1 MRSREAEQGDAAPTG
16 TAPESD
22 TTDTRE
28 GAHTPPSTRAIVARP
43 RIRRRAIVALI
54 TLTTLLAGAVI
65 LAVSIGPIRIPFT
78 ETIQIVLGDR
88 SGEYASIIDTIRLP
102 RVLVGLFVGAALGV
116 AGAVMQAL
124 FRNPLAE
131 PGVLGVSSGA
141 AVAAVAVI
149 VTGATA
155 RGAWVL
161 PLGAFAGALGALILV
176 YAVASAR
183 RDRSIATL
191 LLIGIALNALFGAVV
206 SAMVTNAPDDD
217 TLRGVVF
224 WLNGDLVARTWSH
237 VQMVAIPV
245 AVALAAVLV
254 FTRDL
259 NVMLLGE
266 TQAQASGVDV
276 IRLRRV
282 LLVLA
287 AVLTGAAVA
296 VAGIIGFV
304 GLVVPHLIRLVLG
317 PDHRLLLPS
326 AALLG
331 GTFLVLADLVARM
344 LFSPITLQ
352 TGTVTAFIGAPVF
365 LLLVLR
371 RRRAPRA

>member
-1 MRSREAEQGDAAPTG
+1 MSSQPVSERDVASSAEHGEAAERSLGSSVVP
-16 TAPESD
+16 PP
-22 TTDTRE
+22 
-28 GAHTPPSTRAIVARP
+28 PPSRRSAPAIAAFTVLA
-43 RIRRRAIVALI
+43 V
-54 TLTTLLAGAVI
+54 LLAGAVI
-65 LAVSIGPIRIPFT
+65 AAVSLGPITIPFS
-78 ETIQIVLGDR
+78 ETARVLL
-88 SGEYASIIDTIRLP
+88 GERGSEHAAIIDTIRLP
-102 RVLVGLFVGAALGV
+102 RVLVGLFVGAGLGV

-149 VTGATA
+149 VSGATA
-155 RGAWVL
+155 AGAWVL
-161 PLGAFAGALGALILV
+161 PVGAFLGALGALVLV
-176 YAVASAR
+176 YAVASAP
-183 RDRSIATL
+183 RDSSVATL

-206 SAMVTNAPDDD
+206 SAIVTNAPDDD

-237 VQMVAIPV
+237 VQIVAIPTVV
-245 AVALAAVLV
+245 AVTAVLA

-266 TQAQASGVDV
+266 AQARASGVDV
-276 IRLRRV
+276 VRLRRI
-282 LLVLA
+282 LLILS

-304 GLVVPHLIRLVLG
+304 GLVVPHVLRLVLG
-317 PDHRLLLPS
+317 PDHRILLPGS
-326 AALLG
+326 AILG
-331 GTFLVLADLVARM
+331 GSFLVLADLVARM
-344 LFSPITLQ
+344 LFSPVTLQ
-352 TGTVTAFIGAPVF
+352 TGTVTAFLGSPIF

-371 RRRAPRA
+371 RRRAPRT

>member
-1 MRSREAEQGDAAPTG
+1 MRSREAEQGDAAPAG
-16 TAPESD
+16 TASRGDITAALDRPD
-22 TTDTRE
+22 ALPRTRI
-28 GAHTPPSTRAIVARP
+28 GVRP
-43 RIRRRAIVALI
+43 RIRRRAAAALI
-54 TLTTLLAGAVI
+54 TLAMLLVGAVI

-78 ETIQIVLGDR
+78 ETIQIMLGDR
-88 SGEYASIIDTIRLP
+88 SSEYASIIDTIRLP

-141 AVAAVAVI
+141 AVAAVAAI

-155 RGAWVL
+155 RGTWVL

-224 WLNGDLVARTWSH
+224 WLNGDLVARTWTH
-237 VQMVAIPV
+237 VQMVAVPV
-245 AVALAAVLV
+245 AIALVAVLV

-276 IRLRRV
+276 VRLRRV

-287 AVLTGAAVA
+287 AILTGAAVA

-371 RRRAPRA
+371 RRRAPRT